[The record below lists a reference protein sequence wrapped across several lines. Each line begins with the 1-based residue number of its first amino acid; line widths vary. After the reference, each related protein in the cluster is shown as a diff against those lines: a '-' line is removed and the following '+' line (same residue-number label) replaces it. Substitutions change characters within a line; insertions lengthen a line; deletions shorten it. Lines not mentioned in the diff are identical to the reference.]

1 MIFNEIYS
9 AYYNAVAAIL
19 AALTAGPVDEK
30 TIDAIVR
37 RYAFGESMLTVW
49 PSLKKQKWQ
58 LVRAD
63 RTTPIVHKP
72 AMPLTLLQK
81 QWLKAVSLDPRLRL
95 FGVRP
100 AGLDDTEPLFTPD
113 DYTVYDKYADGDP
126 YEDEGYIARFRT
138 ILAALREK
146 KALKIKARTR
156 KGDNMAMVLL
166 PVRLEYSEKDDKFRL
181 IGTGCR
187 YGTVNLARI
196 TDCELCPADGL
207 RPGRPAAPVRATV
220 TLRIRDERNAL
231 ERCMLHFAHFE
242 KQAERA
248 GDGAYLVRI
257 RYDKDDETEM
267 EIRILSF
274 GPMVEVLGPDDF
286 RGRIT
291 ERLKRQ
297 KSCGL
302 V

>member
-95 FGVRP
+95 FGVQP

-156 KGDNMAMVLL
+156 KGDSMAMVLL

-207 RPGRPAAPVRATV
+207 RPGRPTAPVRATGHAAHPGRTQRARTV
-220 TLRIRDERNAL
+220 HAAFRAFRKAGGTCGRRRVPCPHPLR
-231 ERCMLHFAHFE
+231 
-242 KQAERA
+242 
-248 GDGAYLVRI
+248 
-257 RYDKDDETEM
+257 
-267 EIRILSF
+267 
-274 GPMVEVLGPDDF
+274 
-286 RGRIT
+286 
-291 ERLKRQ
+291 
-297 KSCGL
+297 
-302 V
+302 